1 MNKLMLASI
10 VGLLLTSHTSQ
21 AEVGVTAYAGQTYS
35 QSVTTTRQQKHEFSD
50 DTHYGFSVDWHE
62 NDTKYGFFYS
72 KYEGEFEE
80 STIHKIK
87 TEYLLFQSAVYR
99 PVSDDLDAYI
109 GMQLGVN
116 RLDTNFAEADSF
128 FATGLFGG
136 LEYQVMN
143 NLSIGTEARW
153 LATLIKNKSKVICD
167 TDPSTPNMCSW
178 HFDGETLNQFQVSA
192 TVTYR
197 F

>member
-1 MNKLMLASI
+1 MNKFTLACMA
-10 VGLLLTSHTSQ
+10 GLLLTSHASQ
-21 AEVGVTAYAGQTYS
+21 AEIGVTAYTGQTYS

-50 DTHYGFSVDWHE
+50 DTHYGLSVDWHE
-62 NDTKYGFFYS
+62 HETKYGLFYS
-72 KYEGEFEE
+72 KYDGHFEE
-80 STIHKIK
+80 STTHTIK
-87 TEYLLFQSAVYR
+87 SEYLLFQSAVYR
-99 PVSDDLDAYI
+99 PIYRGLNAYI

-116 RLDTNFAEADSF
+116 HLDTNFAEADTF

-136 LEYQVMN
+136 LEYQVID

-167 TDPSTPNMCSW
+167 NDPNTTNMCSW
-178 HFDGETLNQFQVSA
+178 HFDGETLNQYQLSA
-192 TVTYR
+192 TLTYR